1 MTPTNT
7 DRAIRAHTALM
18 SGRYVAGFG
27 SDLAHQAVK
36 NLLGDLRHF
45 CDRAD
50 VDFGAADRAAYTR
63 YCEQRLAEAG
73 GSVIAPATGDSSQP
87 PVVVVVRHPDHA
99 NDVDA
104 FPGDGLPI
112 VLNVDLG
119 SAFDGVADDA
129 QQYAE
134 WRASMDA
141 SYRDSGLGRDHPAYA
156 VFLTAIES
164 ADPAG
169 R

>member
-1 MTPTNT
+1 M
-7 DRAIRAHTALM
+7 
-18 SGRYVAGFG
+18 
-27 SDLAHQAVK
+27 
-36 NLLGDLRHF
+36 
-45 CDRAD
+45 
-50 VDFGAADRAAYTR
+50 
-63 YCEQRLAEAG
+63 
-73 GSVIAPATGDSSQP
+73 IARATGDGSEP

-129 QQYAE
+129 QQCAE
-134 WRASMDA
+134 WRASMDV
-141 SYRDSGLGRDHPAYA
+141 SYRDSGLGREHPAYA

>member
-1 MTPTNT
+1 MRPEA
-7 DRAIRAHTALM
+7 RP
-18 SGRYVAGFG
+18 VA
-27 SDLAHQAVK
+27 
-36 NLLGDLRHF
+36 R
-45 CDRAD
+45 
-50 VDFGAADRAAYTR
+50 
-63 YCEQRLAEAG
+63 
-73 GSVIAPATGDSSQP
+73 ATGDGSRA

-99 NDVDA
+99 NDVDV

-141 SYRDSGLGRDHPAYA
+141 SYRDCGLEREHPAYA
-156 VFLTAIES
+156 VFLAAVES
-164 ADPAG
+164 ADPE
-169 R
+169 RR